1 MEKQYDKSQEKVRK
15 LRIVYDRNKFNVEDI
30 LQEKKFHCI
39 KNIILNTLI
48 F

>member
-30 LQEKKFHCI
+30 LQEKKNSLY
-39 KNIILNTLI
+39 KKYNT
-48 F
+48 